1 MSSSTNSGSCF
12 SQAAKK
18 HYLSQAAISQQISKL
33 EEEVGVRL
41 FDRSKY
47 RPELTE
53 AGKYYYQKIKQLSE
67 EYEKIEKQTRY
78 IQKKNS
84 QKIVVGITGP
94 FENKYLPRIIN
105 EYKEGHETHFDVR
118 VYTFEEGKK
127 LLEAGDIDI
136 AFGLSSEFSVNPD
149 ISYETIHQSETC
161 IVCSRKNR
169 LSQYKSINPIL
180 VKDEPMITLSSQMG
194 RKFYDDFMKE
204 IDELKKA
211 DMDEAHMG
219 IASGYEVKTDT
230 DKLLVIGRYVVN
242 TAGSSSTT
250 IKYDTIDK
258 QNKLLITL
266 PSLFK
271 DEAYIDIISENIKA
285 QMKEQMKDENNVYWL
300 EDEMMGDENFS
311 KIDKNQSFYIT
322 KDNQLVIAF
331 DKYEVAPGYMG
342 NPEFIIPSELL
353 KDAALIWLQPCVQRM
368 KAELER
374 HLSCWL

>member
-1 MSSSTNSGSCF
+1 MNRFRNEYENIEIPDELEFLVRTTIKEQEKKMKRKNIINKSVIAAAVAGVVFVGSINLSSEISYALSEVPVLGSIVRVLTF
-12 SQAAKK
+12 KTFELKDNNFDAQLKTP
-18 HYLSQAAISQQISKL
+18 AIEGLDSKL
-33 EEEVGVRL
+33 EAML
-41 FDRSKY
+41 N
-47 RPELTE
+47 
-53 AGKYYYQKIKQLSE
+53 Q
-67 EYEKIEKQTRY
+67 
-78 IQKKNS
+78 
-84 QKIVVGITGP
+84 
-94 FENKYLPRIIN
+94 KYLDEN
-105 EYKEGHETHFDVR
+105 Q
-118 VYTFEEGKK
+118 K
-127 LLEAGDIDI
+127 L
-136 AFGLSSEFSVNPD
+136 
-149 ISYETIHQSETC
+149 
-161 IVCSRKNR
+161 
-169 LSQYKSINPIL
+169 
-180 VKDEPMITLSSQMG
+180 
-194 RKFYDDFMKE
+194 YDDFMKE

-242 TAGSSSTT
+242 TVGSSSTT

-353 KDAALIWLQPCVQRM
+353 KDALVSEEYI
-368 KAELER
+368 K
-374 HLSCWL
+374 

>member
-1 MSSSTNSGSCF
+1 MNKFRNEYENIEIPDELEFLVRTTIKEQEKKMKRKNIINKSVIAAAVAGVVFVGSINLSSEISYALSEVPVLGSIVRVLTF
-12 SQAAKK
+12 KTFELKDNNFDAQLKTP
-18 HYLSQAAISQQISKL
+18 AIEGLDSKL
-33 EEEVGVRL
+33 EAMLNE
-41 FDRSKY
+41 
-47 RPELTE
+47 
-53 AGKYYYQKIKQLSE
+53 
-67 EYEKIEKQTRY
+67 
-78 IQKKNS
+78 
-84 QKIVVGITGP
+84 
-94 FENKYLPRIIN
+94 KYLDEN
-105 EYKEGHETHFDVR
+105 Q
-118 VYTFEEGKK
+118 K
-127 LLEAGDIDI
+127 L
-136 AFGLSSEFSVNPD
+136 
-149 ISYETIHQSETC
+149 
-161 IVCSRKNR
+161 
-169 LSQYKSINPIL
+169 
-180 VKDEPMITLSSQMG
+180 
-194 RKFYDDFMKE
+194 YDDFMKE

-258 QNKLLITL
+258 QNKILITL

-285 QMKEQMKDENNVYWL
+285 QMKEQMKDENNVYGL

-353 KDAALIWLQPCVQRM
+353 KNALVSEEYI
-368 KAELER
+368 K
-374 HLSCWL
+374 

>member
-1 MSSSTNSGSCF
+1 MNRFRNEYENIEIPDELEFLVRTTIKEQEKKMKRKNIINKSVIAAAVAGVVFVGSINLSSEISYALSEVPVLGSIVRVLTF
-12 SQAAKK
+12 KTFELKDNNFDAELKTP
-18 HYLSQAAISQQISKL
+18 AIEGLDSKL
-33 EEEVGVRL
+33 EAML
-41 FDRSKY
+41 N
-47 RPELTE
+47 
-53 AGKYYYQKIKQLSE
+53 Q
-67 EYEKIEKQTRY
+67 
-78 IQKKNS
+78 
-84 QKIVVGITGP
+84 
-94 FENKYLPRIIN
+94 KYLDEN
-105 EYKEGHETHFDVR
+105 Q
-118 VYTFEEGKK
+118 K
-127 LLEAGDIDI
+127 L
-136 AFGLSSEFSVNPD
+136 
-149 ISYETIHQSETC
+149 
-161 IVCSRKNR
+161 
-169 LSQYKSINPIL
+169 
-180 VKDEPMITLSSQMG
+180 
-194 RKFYDDFMKE
+194 YDDFMKE

-258 QNKLLITL
+258 QNKILITL

-353 KDAALIWLQPCVQRM
+353 KDALVSDEYI
-368 KAELER
+368 K
-374 HLSCWL
+374 

>member
-1 MSSSTNSGSCF
+1 MNKF
-12 SQAAKK
+12 
-18 HYLSQAAISQQISKL
+18 
-33 EEEVGVRL
+33 RN
-41 FDRSKY
+41 
-47 RPELTE
+47 
-53 AGKYYYQKIKQLSE
+53 
-67 EYEKIEKQTRY
+67 EYENIEIPDELEFLVRTTIKEQE
-78 IQKKNS
+78 KKMKRKN
-84 QKIVVGITGP
+84 
-94 FENKYLPRIIN
+94 IIN
-105 EYKEGHETHFDVR
+105 KSVIAAA
-118 VYTFEEGKK
+118 V
-127 LLEAGDIDI
+127 AGVVFVGSIN
-136 AFGLSSEFSVNPD
+136 LSSE
-149 ISYETIHQSETC
+149 ISYALSEVPVLGS
-161 IVCSRKNR
+161 IVRVLTFKTFE
-169 LSQYKSINPIL
+169 L
-180 VKDEPMITLSSQMG
+180 KDNNFDAELKTPAIEGLDSNLEAMLNQ
-194 RKFYDDFMKE
+194 KYLDENQKLYDDFMKE

-258 QNKLLITL
+258 QNKILITL

-353 KDAALIWLQPCVQRM
+353 KDALVSEEYI
-368 KAELER
+368 K
-374 HLSCWL
+374 

>member
-1 MSSSTNSGSCF
+1 MNRFRNEYENIEIPDELEFLVRTTIKEQEKKMKRKNIINKSVIAAAVAGVVFVGSINLSSEISYALSEVPVLGSIVRVLTF
-12 SQAAKK
+12 KTFELKDNNFDAELKTP
-18 HYLSQAAISQQISKL
+18 AIEGLDSKL
-33 EEEVGVRL
+33 EAMLNE
-41 FDRSKY
+41 
-47 RPELTE
+47 
-53 AGKYYYQKIKQLSE
+53 
-67 EYEKIEKQTRY
+67 
-78 IQKKNS
+78 
-84 QKIVVGITGP
+84 
-94 FENKYLPRIIN
+94 KYLDEN
-105 EYKEGHETHFDVR
+105 Q
-118 VYTFEEGKK
+118 K
-127 LLEAGDIDI
+127 L
-136 AFGLSSEFSVNPD
+136 
-149 ISYETIHQSETC
+149 
-161 IVCSRKNR
+161 
-169 LSQYKSINPIL
+169 
-180 VKDEPMITLSSQMG
+180 
-194 RKFYDDFMKE
+194 YDDFMKE

-258 QNKLLITL
+258 QNKILITL

-353 KDAALIWLQPCVQRM
+353 KDVLVSEEYI
-368 KAELER
+368 K
-374 HLSCWL
+374 

>member
-1 MSSSTNSGSCF
+1 MNRFRNEYENIEIPDELEFLVRTTIKEQEKKMKRKNIINKSVIAAAVAGVVFVGSINLSSEISYALSEVPVLGSIVRVLTF
-12 SQAAKK
+12 KTFELKDNNFDAQLKTP
-18 HYLSQAAISQQISKL
+18 AIEGLDSKL
-33 EEEVGVRL
+33 EAMLNE
-41 FDRSKY
+41 
-47 RPELTE
+47 
-53 AGKYYYQKIKQLSE
+53 
-67 EYEKIEKQTRY
+67 
-78 IQKKNS
+78 
-84 QKIVVGITGP
+84 
-94 FENKYLPRIIN
+94 KYLDEN
-105 EYKEGHETHFDVR
+105 Q
-118 VYTFEEGKK
+118 K
-127 LLEAGDIDI
+127 L
-136 AFGLSSEFSVNPD
+136 
-149 ISYETIHQSETC
+149 
-161 IVCSRKNR
+161 
-169 LSQYKSINPIL
+169 
-180 VKDEPMITLSSQMG
+180 
-194 RKFYDDFMKE
+194 YDDFMKE

-242 TAGSSSTT
+242 TVGSSSTT
-250 IKYDTIDK
+250 IQYDTIDK

-353 KDAALIWLQPCVQRM
+353 KDALVSEEYI
-368 KAELER
+368 K
-374 HLSCWL
+374 

>member
-1 MSSSTNSGSCF
+1 MNRFRNEYENIEIPDELEFLVRTTIKEQEKKMKRKNIINKSVIAAAVAGVVFVGSINLSSEISYALSEVPVLGSIVRVLTF
-12 SQAAKK
+12 KTFELKDNNFDAQLKTP
-18 HYLSQAAISQQISKL
+18 AIEGLDSKL
-33 EEEVGVRL
+33 EAMLNE
-41 FDRSKY
+41 
-47 RPELTE
+47 
-53 AGKYYYQKIKQLSE
+53 
-67 EYEKIEKQTRY
+67 
-78 IQKKNS
+78 
-84 QKIVVGITGP
+84 
-94 FENKYLPRIIN
+94 KYLDEN
-105 EYKEGHETHFDVR
+105 Q
-118 VYTFEEGKK
+118 K
-127 LLEAGDIDI
+127 L
-136 AFGLSSEFSVNPD
+136 
-149 ISYETIHQSETC
+149 
-161 IVCSRKNR
+161 
-169 LSQYKSINPIL
+169 
-180 VKDEPMITLSSQMG
+180 
-194 RKFYDDFMKE
+194 YDDFMKE

-211 DMDEAHMG
+211 DMEEAHMG

-258 QNKLLITL
+258 QNKILITL

-353 KDAALIWLQPCVQRM
+353 KDALVSEEYI
-368 KAELER
+368 K
-374 HLSCWL
+374 

>member
-1 MSSSTNSGSCF
+1 MNTFRNEYENIEIPDELEFLVRTTIKEQEKKMKRKNIINKSVIAAAVAGVVFVGSINLSSEISYALSEVPVLGSIVRVLTF
-12 SQAAKK
+12 KTFELKDNNFDAELKTP
-18 HYLSQAAISQQISKL
+18 AIEGLDSKL
-33 EEEVGVRL
+33 EAMLNE
-41 FDRSKY
+41 
-47 RPELTE
+47 
-53 AGKYYYQKIKQLSE
+53 
-67 EYEKIEKQTRY
+67 
-78 IQKKNS
+78 
-84 QKIVVGITGP
+84 
-94 FENKYLPRIIN
+94 KYLDEN
-105 EYKEGHETHFDVR
+105 Q
-118 VYTFEEGKK
+118 K
-127 LLEAGDIDI
+127 L
-136 AFGLSSEFSVNPD
+136 
-149 ISYETIHQSETC
+149 
-161 IVCSRKNR
+161 
-169 LSQYKSINPIL
+169 
-180 VKDEPMITLSSQMG
+180 
-194 RKFYDDFMKE
+194 YDDFMKE

-258 QNKLLITL
+258 QNKILITL

-353 KDAALIWLQPCVQRM
+353 KDALVSEEYI
-368 KAELER
+368 K
-374 HLSCWL
+374 